1 MKIKLL
7 TETAQKPTRGSE
19 QAAGLDLYADHQ
31 NKIIIMPQTMH
42 KIHTGIAL
50 EIPEG
55 YFGGIFARSGL
66 AIKRGGR
73 PANCVGVVDS
83 DYRGEVIVG
92 LYNDGKDP
100 LVIEPGE
107 KVAQLILIPYHMEEL
122 EIVEELEDTA
132 RGDNGFGST
141 GKF

>member
-7 TETAQKPTRGSE
+7 TETAKKPTRGSE
-19 QAAGLDLYADHQ
+19 QAAGLDLYSDHQ

-42 KIHTGIAL
+42 RVHTGIAL

-66 AIKRGGR
+66 AMKHGGR
-73 PANCVGVVDS
+73 PANCVGVIDS

-92 LYNDGKDP
+92 LYNDSTNA

-107 KVAQLILIPYHMEEL
+107 KIAQLILIPYHMEEL
-122 EIVEELEDTA
+122 EVVEELETTE
-132 RGDNGFGST
+132 RGENGFGST